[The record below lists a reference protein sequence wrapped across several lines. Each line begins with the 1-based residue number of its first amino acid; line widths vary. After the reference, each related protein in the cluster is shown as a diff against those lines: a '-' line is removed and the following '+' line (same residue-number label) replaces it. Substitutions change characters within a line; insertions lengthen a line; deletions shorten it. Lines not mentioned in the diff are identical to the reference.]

1 MHAVIYKFDVKK
13 GREEEFKMAWKK
25 LTKAYLE
32 FSGSMGSRLHT
43 DESGNFIA
51 YALWP
56 NQQILSEANQ
66 KLPETKK
73 SLRDELRATCVSVQ
87 VLHKLEAVED
97 LISIT

>member
-13 GREEEFKMAWKK
+13 GREEEFKMVWKK

-32 FSGSMGSRLHT
+32 FAGSMGSRLHT
-43 DESGNFIA
+43 DENGNFIA

-56 NQQILSEANQ
+56 NQEILSEANQ

-73 SLRDELRATCVSVQ
+73 SLRDELRATCISVQ